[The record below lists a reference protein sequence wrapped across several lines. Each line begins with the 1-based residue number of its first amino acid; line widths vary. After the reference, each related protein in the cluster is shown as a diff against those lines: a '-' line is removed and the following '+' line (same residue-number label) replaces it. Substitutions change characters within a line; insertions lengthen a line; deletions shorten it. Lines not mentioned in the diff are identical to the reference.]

1 MAKSPDGVHI
11 SIRQVLASVAG
22 AVVAASIASFFGVS
36 GTIVG
41 VAIGSAAA
49 TIGTALA
56 AQSIDRTHHA
66 VRQVAVRAPD
76 SSLLRRLGGT
86 DAAGGVTESP
96 HVAHVPVTEVAVSPH
111 EARGE
116 ETAVTEVST
125 PGPRTA
131 VLPPMA
137 AGGRPR
143 RLNWRVV
150 AVTSVIVFV
159 LVLLLITVV
168 ELLAGKPLSDV
179 FGGQPGSG
187 VSILG
192 GSTGTTTTTHP
203 ASTTTTVPPTSTPT
217 STAGSTTSTTGASTT
232 TSSVPTTTTVPTTS
246 TTFGSSTSTSS
257 AVPG

>member
-1 MAKSPDGVHI
+1 MDKSPGGVHI

-96 HVAHVPVTEVAVSPH
+96 QVAHVPVTEVAVSPH

-116 ETAVTEVST
+116 ETAAAEVST

-131 VLPPMA
+131 VLPPVA
-137 AGGRPR
+137 AGERPR

-179 FGGQPGSG
+179 FGGHPGSG
-187 VSILG
+187 VSIFG
-192 GSTGTTTTTHP
+192 GTTGTTTTTHP
-203 ASTTTTVPPTSTPT
+203 AATTTTVPPTSTPT
-217 STAGSTTSTTGASTT
+217 STAGSSTTTTGASST
-232 TSSVPTTTTVPTTS
+232 TSTAPPTTTTLPTTS
-246 TTFGSSTSTSS
+246 TTLGSSTSSTL
-257 AVPG
+257 PG